1 MKDSYNIRINT
12 GLKDFVLIDSI
23 NEVDKDKIIGAREFF
38 NAPIFLGIESIAQLG
53 AYHVRFLTSFDRHA
67 FLLKINSF
75 FIPENEALDG
85 NYILYGYLIKRSL
98 TAFLYKLEAKRGYKI
113 CFTSDRFSPA
123 LYKMDDRKQYI
134 CRQRCKRRMA
144 NSWMFSC
151 R

>member
-113 CFTSDRFSPA
+113 CFKGEF
-123 LYKMDDRKQYI
+123 LY
-134 CRQRCKRRMA
+134 A
-144 NSWMFSC
+144 NVDYGRNFKKDILEDHYRTKFLCLKKNSK
-151 R
+151 